1 MQRSSRNNAICFKS
15 LEKALERSPET
26 YRHIDLI
33 AFGFPCQDI
42 SNANPKGKGLKGE
55 RSSIF
60 FDCMRIVNILNP
72 TWLLIENVPRLLS
85 INEGRDFA
93 TVLQTLSESGYGYSW
108 RVLDSQY
115 FGVAQ
120 RRRRVFIVGCFGRE
134 CPPEILFEPKSG
146 GGDDKKKQ
154 KMGERGLCLSTRGSE
169 RQDPTAE
176 TFIASGIR
184 GQDSPQVGNKGAV
197 KHNFIAQPILAENH
211 GRNSRSEII
220 ASTIGQSQN
229 PDPNYGTHFI
239 AEKIKSPTL
248 TAQDDHGTPLEKRKI
263 IVAQTIGATPRGNVS
278 FIWQDTHIA
287 EINPDGEGKI
297 TRIPKGLDSRRGIVI
312 GNAVTVNVAEW
323 IGKRIMNFEIA
334 KRRINQTTENLL

>member
-1 MQRSSRNNAICFKS
+1 MQRTSGNNALRFKS
-15 LEKALERSPET
+15 LEQALEKYPKT

-60 FDCMRIVNILNP
+60 FECMRIVNILNP

-85 INEGRDFA
+85 INEGRDFGI
-93 TVLQTLSESGYGYSW
+93 VLQTLSESGYGYSW
-108 RVLDSQY
+108 RILDSQY

-120 RRRRVFIVGCFGRE
+120 RRRRVFIVGCFGKE
-134 CPPEILFEPKSG
+134 CPPEILFEQKRSSG
-146 GGDDKKKQ
+146 NDKKKQ
-154 KMGERGLCLSTRGSE
+154 KMGKRGLCLSTREGE

-184 GQDSPQVGNKGAV
+184 GQDCPQVGNKGKV
-197 KHNFIAQPILAENH
+197 KHNF
-211 GRNSRSEII
+211 I

-229 PDPNYGTHFI
+229 PDPNYGIHFV
-239 AEKIKSPTL
+239 AEKIIAPCLSTHEQAGDI
-248 TAQDDHGTPLEKRKI
+248 TAEGRTRHL
-263 IVAQTIGATPRGNVS
+263 VAQTIGATPRGNTS

-287 EINPDGEGKI
+287 ETNPDGKRKI
-297 TRIPKGLDSRRGIVI
+297 TRFPKGLDSRRGIVI
-312 GNAVTVNVAEW
+312 GNAVTVQVAQW
-323 IGKRIMNFEIA
+323 IGKRIIDY
-334 KRRINQTTENLL
+334 ENRNSTH